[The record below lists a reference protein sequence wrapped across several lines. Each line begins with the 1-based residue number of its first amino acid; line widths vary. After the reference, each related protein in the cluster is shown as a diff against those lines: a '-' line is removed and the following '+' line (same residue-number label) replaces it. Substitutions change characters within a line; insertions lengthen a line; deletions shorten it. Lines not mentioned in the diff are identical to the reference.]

1 MPIYEFYCARCHRVF
16 HFLSRSVNTDR
27 RPACPACGQAELSR
41 RPSLFAISR
50 GRAEPAEGGLPD
62 LDESRLEKAMSSLAA
77 EGEELNEEDPRQA
90 ARLMRK
96 VFEATGMPMNAG
108 MAEAMRRLEAGENP
122 DKIEEEMG
130 DVFEGDP
137 LASGPARPA
146 RGLRRLLPPSVDPTL
161 YEM

>member
-16 HFLSRSVNTDR
+16 SFLSRSVNTDK
-27 RPACPACGQAELSR
+27 RPACPACGRAELSR
-41 RPSLFAISR
+41 RPSLFAISK
-50 GRAEPAEGGLPD
+50 GRAEPGTEGLPD
-62 LDESRLEKAMSSLAA
+62 VDETKLERAMSSLAA
-77 EGEELNEEDPRQA
+77 EGENLDEEDPRQA
-90 ARLMRK
+90 AHLMRK

-137 LASGPARPA
+137 LSAEPARPS
-146 RGLRRLLPPSVDPTL
+146 RGLRRLPPPSVDPTL
-161 YEM
+161 YDL